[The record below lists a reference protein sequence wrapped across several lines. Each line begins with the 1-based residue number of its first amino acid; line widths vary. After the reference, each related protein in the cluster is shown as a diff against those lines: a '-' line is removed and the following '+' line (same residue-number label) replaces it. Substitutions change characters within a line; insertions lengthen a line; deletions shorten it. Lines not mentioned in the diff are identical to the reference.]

1 MKSHKPF
8 SDTCY
13 ICQSTSFVSESKD
26 AVLRD
31 SRGVKPLGR
40 EVYLRI
46 RGAVTLLPP
55 HVFTVCTGSSWLS
68 LYLLN

>member
-1 MKSHKPF
+1 MKSHFLIRVTSVKGLY
-8 SDTCY
+8 S
-13 ICQSTSFVSESKD
+13 CQRARMLYYVIP
-26 AVLRD
+26 
-31 SRGVKPLGR
+31 RGVKPLGR